1 MHKLILLILVVP
13 SLIFAVDGEFV
24 LMKNGQIYPDMAIAT
39 IADITENAVQA
50 IAVAQAALVV
60 SNAAAEVQGMIDS
73 VTEVVNSVEGI
84 GYIRGYALDFG
95 VSGVEANTNATCTI
109 IRYDHGISND
119 VSYVYSDV
127 YAYFNEEPITLPVL
141 HWAASPRSDA
151 TWTALTSVATAETQ
165 ITVDATL
172 YDCYRIT
179 VALPID
185 LATAFFRVFAEATQQ
200 AVGSYLPVRN
210 GIKVGAFEPL
220 TLETMSGT
228 NVFKWVGGV
237 RVQ

>member
-1 MHKLILLILVVP
+1 MRKFLLLVLVIP
-13 SLIFAVDGEFV
+13 GMIFAVDAEFV
-24 LMKNGQIYPDMAIAT
+24 LMKGGVIYPDMAIAT
-39 IADITENAVQA
+39 IADITANTVQA
-50 IAVAQAALVV
+50 IAVAQSALVV

-95 VSGVEANTNATCTI
+95 VSGVEANTNVTCTI
-109 IRYDHGISND
+109 LRYDHGISND

-127 YAYFNEEPITLPVL
+127 YAYFNEEPSTLPVL
-141 HWAASPRSDA
+141 HWAASPRTDA
-151 TWTALTSVATAETQ
+151 TWTALTSVATIETQ

-179 VALPID
+179 VALPIE

-210 GIKVGAFEPL
+210 GIKVGSFEPL
-220 TLETMSGT
+220 TLEAMSGT

>member
-1 MHKLILLILVVP
+1 MRKFILLILVIHGMV
-13 SLIFAVDGEFV
+13 FGEDAEFI
-24 LMKNGQIYPDMAIAT
+24 LMKNGQIHPEMAIAT
-39 IADITENAVQA
+39 IADITANAVQA
-50 IAVAQAALVV
+50 IAVAQAAVVV

-95 VSGVEANTNATCTI
+95 VSGVAANTNVTCTI
-109 IRYDHGISND
+109 LRYDHGISND

-127 YAYFNEEPITLPVL
+127 YAYFNEEPSTLPVL
-141 HWAASPRSDA
+141 HWAASPRNDA
-151 TWTALTSVATAETQ
+151 TWTALTSVATIETQ
-165 ITVDATL
+165 ITVDATI

-185 LATAFFRVFAEATQQ
+185 LATAFLRVFAEATQQ
-200 AVGSYLPVRN
+200 AVGAYLPVRN

-220 TLETMSGT
+220 TAETTCGT
-228 NVFKWVGGV
+228 NTFKWVGGV